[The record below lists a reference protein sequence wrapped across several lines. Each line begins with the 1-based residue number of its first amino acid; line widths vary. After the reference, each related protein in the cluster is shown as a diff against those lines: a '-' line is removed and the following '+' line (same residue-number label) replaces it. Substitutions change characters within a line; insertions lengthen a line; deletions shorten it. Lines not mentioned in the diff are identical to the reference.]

1 MVMYSI
7 KEENSLEVLRE
18 CFTLCQDHF
27 YEIGESH
34 QVKPFDVD
42 WTTLT
47 TLLEAGIMS
56 VLIARKGGVI
66 VGYYM
71 NIITRDLLS
80 STITAKELAIYVV
93 PEHRRGKLFLCLV
106 KETEQLLKSKGVS
119 EQHITFIHGHNDKL
133 PLKLGFTPLEIT
145 YKKHLG
151 ED

>member
-1 MVMYSI
+1 MYNI

-27 YEIGESH
+27 YEVGESH

-42 WTTLT
+42 WDTLT
-47 TLLEAGIMS
+47 ALLKAGIMS
-56 VLIARKGGVI
+56 VLIARKNGVI

-71 NIITRDLLS
+71 NLITRDLLS
-80 STITAKELAIYVV
+80 STITAKELAIYVA
-93 PEHRRGKLFLCLV
+93 PAHRNGRLFITLV
-106 KETEQLLKSKGVS
+106 RETEQLLKSKGVTV
-119 EQHITFIHGHNDKL
+119 QHITFVHGHNDKL